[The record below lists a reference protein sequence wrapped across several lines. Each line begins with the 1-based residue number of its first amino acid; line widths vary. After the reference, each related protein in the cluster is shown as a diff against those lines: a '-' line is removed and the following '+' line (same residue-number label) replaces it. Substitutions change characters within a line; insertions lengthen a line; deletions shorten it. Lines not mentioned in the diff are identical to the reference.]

1 LSVQGCTLFHELQE
15 LQLLLMVFRHAATV
29 QDGTACLAEI
39 DTLAA
44 GVRKSLP
51 EAPVPLRVVQ
61 VGRSHE
67 GALRAAAG
75 AA

>member
-1 LSVQGCTLFHELQE
+1 
-15 LQLLLMVFRHAATV
+15 MVFRHAATV

-44 GVRKSLP
+44 GVRESLP

-75 AA
+75 VV